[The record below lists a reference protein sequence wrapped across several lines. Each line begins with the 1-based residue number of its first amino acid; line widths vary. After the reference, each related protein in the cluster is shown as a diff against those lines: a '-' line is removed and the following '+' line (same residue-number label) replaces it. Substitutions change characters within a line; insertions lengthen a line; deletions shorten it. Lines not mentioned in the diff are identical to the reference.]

1 MVAKRSNNFGM
12 SVHVCL
18 PLDNYVFV
26 ELPATLT
33 LQDRDE
39 SERSMSM

>member
-1 MVAKRSNNFGM
+1 MILA
-12 SVHVCL
+12 CL
-18 PLDNYVFV
+18 FMFVYPSDNYVFV